1 MKDHKRNWIVIIQD
15 RKYLAYTKYWYLW
28 YHLNIRFL
36 KRRLFEY
43 GDGQYWHSMMNT
55 MNVYT
60 KRVELSQHLLGINK
74 KGHYPYLIPEEIMLH
89 WHHLHIISSVLLT
102 KRILVTFISKTL
114 KLIFSHVYTHEIYSN
129 SPSS

>member
-1 MKDHKRNWIVIIQD
+1 MELDRNT
-15 RKYLAYTKYWYLW
+15 KYLL
-28 YHLNIRFL
+28 YHLNISFL

-89 WHHLHIISSVLLT
+89 WHHLHIISAVLLT
-102 KRILVTFISKTL
+102 KGSLLHSYQRPQSSFSLMFIHMKFILILQARK
-114 KLIFSHVYTHEIYSN
+114 KLMVYIERNFLFET
-129 SPSS
+129 